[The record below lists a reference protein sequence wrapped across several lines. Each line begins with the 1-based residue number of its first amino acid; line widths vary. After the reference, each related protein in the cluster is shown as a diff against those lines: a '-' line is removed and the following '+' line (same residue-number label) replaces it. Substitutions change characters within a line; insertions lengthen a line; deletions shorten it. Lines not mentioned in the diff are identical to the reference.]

1 MDLAKRH
8 PIFSG
13 PDYGFS
19 RITVSFDIG
28 IRDRVLLGAI
38 RYCHH
43 VSYVRWRAIPKL
55 SSRILQ

>member
-1 MDLAKRH
+1 MDLAERH
-8 PIFSG
+8 PIFPG

-38 RYCHH
+38 RYRDH
-43 VSYVRWRAIPKL
+43 VSNICR
-55 SSRILQ
+55 